1 MIVTDD
7 QLFQIQGF
15 LMNEGISNVGL
26 QEDLA
31 DHFCC
36 VIEQSMEEGGLDFVD
51 AFKLAQQRIVPD
63 GAKEIEEDL
72 DYLLTIKK
80 KIMLRKA
87 VYVFGFIGVLNL
99 LLAFAMYISGILD
112 AQVSGLLAMAGILT
126 LAVSV
131 LPFSFYQMYQR
142 SVQKVREA

>member
-1 MIVTDD
+1 MMVTDD

-15 LMNEGISNVGL
+15 LMSEGVSNVGL

-36 VIEQSMEEGGLDFVD
+36 VIEQCMEGEDLDFDD
-51 AFKLAQQRIVPD
+51 AFKLAQQRITPD

-80 KIMLRKA
+80 KIMLRKV

-99 LLAFAMYISGILD
+99 LLAFSMYISGILN
-112 AQVSGLLAMAGILT
+112 AEVSGLLAMAGILT
-126 LAVSV
+126 LAISV

-142 SVQKVREA
+142 SAQRVREA